1 MVTSR
6 SLLTNCSKQVRSNN
20 HDYNIMKAAAAT
32 GSEPAEP
39 RQVVLPDTG

>member
-1 MVTSR
+1 
-6 SLLTNCSKQVRSNN
+6 
-20 HDYNIMKAAAAT
+20 MKAAAAT